1 MKASPEVEAAV
12 LATIRDSWDAYRR
25 QEVDEVLSFY
35 TTDDDLVAIGTGA
48 DERFTGFGALK
59 AGLVRDFSQ
68 GHEATLII
76 TWSSVSQAGN
86 VAWVAADCVAEVNL
100 GCQTAKVPGRLTA
113 VLEQREDKW
122 YIMQTHFSL
131 PGGGPVAAASQPCAK
146 GW

>member
-1 MKASPEVEAAV
+1 MKASPEVEAVV
-12 LATIRDSWDAYRR
+12 LATLKDSWDAYRR
-25 QEVDEVLSFY
+25 QEADEVLSFY

-48 DERFTGFGALK
+48 DERFTGPDSLK

-68 GHEATLII
+68 GHEAALIF
-76 TWSSVSQAGN
+76 TWTSVSHAGN
-86 VAWVAADCVAEVNL
+86 VAWVAADCVANVNL

-113 VLEQREDKW
+113 VMEQRGDRW

-131 PGGGPVAAASQPCAK
+131 PGGGPAVPPGQPCAK